1 LTETHAVMSIR
12 DDVAEKRLRMKFHNQ
27 GGAANTEA
35 TFFMELEPDQ
45 RVESFAVTINGKSAE
60 GEILDAEKARKIY
73 EGIVAKQKDPS
84 LLEYYGARLLRVRI
98 FPVPANADF
107 DVEIRTI
114 EALRSQG
121 GLVRVNTLNAAPTSF
136 RKPLKAMTVEAT
148 IESSKPLKS
157 IFSPTHDVVSTRV
170 GPNSMKLSYARQDYL
185 SAGPFVF
192 YYQSSEESFG
202 AAVLAF
208 EEPGEDGA
216 FMLTLAP
223 PADDTAVDRLPRDV
237 VFAIDTSG
245 SMLQGDKIGQ
255 VRKALAAFVETLTEK
270 DRFNIV
276 TFSTE
281 ARAWRESLLPAT
293 AEARKAG
300 VSAALAMNA
309 RGGTAIEDALRLA
322 LAQPFRDDATKIVVF
337 LTDGTPTIGERE
349 DEALLKIARGRGVRI
364 FAFGAGFDL
373 NTRLLDRLAIEN
385 GGDRQYIHPNEDAAE
400 VLASF
405 AKRIDAP
412 LLSNPVLT
420 FSGDFGSP
428 SEVTDVQPKKLP
440 DIFEG
445 GTVVVTG
452 RFKGKKARCIRLS
465 GTVRG
470 QERMTSYRLYFPSD
484 PRNAFVPRLW
494 AIQRIDFLLDEI
506 RSHGES
512 KELAEEIVRLSKRYG
527 VVTPYTAGL
536 ITEDVP
542 VTAAGVNGR
551 VGQSAGAH
559 YNGQREWE
567 LGRNQQEWRGAYS
580 QERQQLA
587 ANGALGRG
595 NDANAQAEL
604 LNRQRNVGN
613 RSFYNRG
620 GAWLENGYEAQ
631 AARTLKFGTDEYFEF
646 LRNNDG
652 AGAVLALGRN
662 ITFRLG
668 SEWIRVE

>member
-1 LTETHAVMSIR
+1 MTIR
-12 DDVAEKRLRMKFHNQ
+12 DDVAEKTLRMKFHNT
-27 GGAANTEA
+27 GGGANTEA

-73 EGIVAKQKDPS
+73 EGIVAKQKDPA

-107 DVEIRTI
+107 DVEIKTI

-121 GLVRVNTLNAAPTSF
+121 GLVRVNTLNAVPASF
-136 RKPLKAMTVEAT
+136 RKPLKSMSVEAT
-148 IESSKPLKS
+148 IESSKPLKAL
-157 IFSPTHDVVSTRV
+157 FSPTHDIVATRT
-170 GPNSMKLSYARQDYL
+170 GPNAMKLCYDRKDYL
-185 SAGPFVF
+185 PAGPFVF
-192 YYQSSEESFG
+192 YYQSGEEAFG

-216 FMLTLAP
+216 FMLTIAP
-223 PADDTAVDRLPRDV
+223 PAEPAAGERIPRDV

-245 SMLQGDKIGQ
+245 SMAEGDKIVQ
-255 VRKALAAFVETLTEK
+255 VRKALMTFIDSLSDN

-276 TFSTE
+276 RFSTE
-281 ARAWRESLLPAT
+281 ASAWSEVMVRPDPESRLSAKGWT
-293 AEARKAG
+293 AELR
-300 VSAALAMNA
+300 A
-309 RGGTAIEDALRLA
+309 RGGTAIADALKLS

-337 LTDGTPTIGERE
+337 LTDGTPTIGERD
-349 DEALLKIARGRGVRI
+349 DEAILKIARGRGVRI

-412 LLSNPVLT
+412 LLADPVLR
-420 FSGDFGSP
+420 FSAGYGSA
-428 SEVTDVQPKKLP
+428 EVSDVQPKKLP
-440 DIFEG
+440 DIFQG

-452 RFKGKKARCIRLS
+452 RFKGNGPRRIQLIGFAGREQRS
-465 GTVRG
+465 V
-470 QERMTSYRLYFPSD
+470 SYTLEFASD

-506 RSHGES
+506 RSRGES

-542 VTAAGVNGR
+542 VTAAGINRR
-551 VGQSAGAH
+551 VGQSAGSN
-559 YNGQREWE
+559 YNGQAEWD

-580 QERQQLA
+580 QERQQA
-587 ANGALGRG
+587 ASNGAVGRG

-604 LNRQRNVGN
+604 MNRQRNVGN
-613 RSFYNRG
+613 RAFYNRG
-620 GAWLENGYEAQ
+620 GGWVEGGYEAQ
-631 AARTLKFGTDEYFEF
+631 ATRTLKFGTEEYFEF
-646 LRNNDG
+646 LRTNDG
-652 AGAVLALGRN
+652 TGAVLALGRN
-662 ITFRLG
+662 ITFRFG

>member
-1 LTETHAVMSIR
+1 MRETHAKMSIR
-12 DDVAEKRLRMKFHNQ
+12 EDVAEKRLRMKFHNT
-27 GGAANTEA
+27 GSGANTEA

-45 RVESFAVTINGKSAE
+45 RVESFSVTIDGKTAE

-73 EGIVAKQKDPS
+73 EGIVAKQKDPA

-107 DVEIRTI
+107 EVEIRTI

-121 GLVRVNTLNAAPTSF
+121 GLVRVNTLNAVPASF
-136 RKPLKAMTVEAT
+136 RKPLKTMTVEAT
-148 IESSKPLKS
+148 IESSKPLKAV
-157 IFSPTHDVVSTRV
+157 FSPTHDIVAART
-170 GPNSMKLSYARQDYL
+170 GPRAMKLTYSRQDYFP
-185 SAGPFVF
+185 AGPFVF
-192 YYQSSEESFG
+192 YYQASEEAFG

-216 FMLTLAP
+216 FMITIAP
-223 PADDTAVDRLPRDV
+223 PADGTAGERLPRDI
-237 VFAIDTSG
+237 VFALDTSG

-255 VRKALAAFVETLTEK
+255 VRKALAAFVETLTDK
-270 DRFNIV
+270 DRFNII

-281 ARAWRESLLPAT
+281 ARAWRESLVTAT
-293 AEARKAG
+293 AEAKAAG
-300 VSAALAMNA
+300 VSAANSLNA
-309 RGGTAIEDALRLA
+309 RGGAAIEDALKLA
-322 LAQPFRDDATKIVVF
+322 LAQSFRPDATKIVVF
-337 LTDGTPTIGERE
+337 LTDGTPTIGERD
-349 DEALLKIARGRGVRI
+349 DEALLKIARGRGVRV

-385 GGDRQYIHPNEDAAE
+385 GGDRQYIHPNENATE

-412 LLSNPVLT
+412 LLADPVLK
-420 FSGDFGSP
+420 FAGVEGSA
-428 SEVTDVQPKKLP
+428 EVTDVQPKKLP
-440 DIFEG
+440 DIFQG
-445 GTVVVTG
+445 GSVVVTG
-452 RFKGKKARCIRLS
+452 RFKGKGARRIELS
-465 GTVRG
+465 GTAGRETRSV
-470 QERMTSYRLYFPSD
+470 SYTLDFASE
-484 PRNAFVPRLW
+484 PRNDFVPRLW

-506 RSHGES
+506 RTRGAS

-542 VTAAGVNGR
+542 VTAAGIERR
-551 VGQSAGAH
+551 VGQSAGAN
-559 YNGQREWE
+559 YNGQQEWE
-567 LGRNQQEWRGAYS
+567 LGRNQQEWRGAYN

-604 LNRQRNVGN
+604 MNRQRNVGN
-613 RSFYNRG
+613 RAFYNRG
-620 GAWLENGYEAQ
+620 GAWQESGYEAQ
-631 AARTLKFGTDEYFEF
+631 VARTLKFGTEEYFEF